1 MYKED
6 IMNDIAESIE
16 YIYKYNI
23 PAEEISDI
31 LETEN
36 YSLNSFEYD
45 DEENVLYFEFMII
58 SDDKGVEY
66 ERLSY

>member
-16 YIYKYNI
+16 DIYKYNI